1 MNAQDILDALDV
13 AVYAKDREG
22 RYTYVNRYVQ
32 RLFGRSAAEIVG
44 KDDSH
49 FFDLAQSDA
58 LKVNDAEVMA
68 SGKVVE
74 REERDVVKATGEER
88 LYWTVKSPVRDA
100 SGQVVGLCGMS
111 VDITASRR

>member
-1 MNAQDILDALDV
+1 
-13 AVYAKDREG
+13 
-22 RYTYVNRYVQ
+22 
-32 RLFGRSAAEIVG
+32 
-44 KDDSH
+44 
-49 FFDLAQSDA
+49 
-58 LKVNDAEVMA
+58 
-68 SGKVVE
+68 VE